1 MALSW
6 INCTIYKRRI
16 CFFFI
21 LFKNCFFFG
30 RKYKN
35 SKFDE
40 INKWIFEEIEK
51 LRICFFF
58 YIEYQELPMIIF
70 FKKFKN
76 KFEKLFKI

>member
-6 INCTIYKRRI
+6 INCTIYDRRI

-40 INKWIFEEIEK
+40 INKWIFEEIGNWKIEN
-51 LRICFFF
+51 LFFF
-58 YIEYQELPMIIF
+58 LYRISRIANDYF
-70 FKKFKN
+70 F
-76 KFEKLFKI
+76 